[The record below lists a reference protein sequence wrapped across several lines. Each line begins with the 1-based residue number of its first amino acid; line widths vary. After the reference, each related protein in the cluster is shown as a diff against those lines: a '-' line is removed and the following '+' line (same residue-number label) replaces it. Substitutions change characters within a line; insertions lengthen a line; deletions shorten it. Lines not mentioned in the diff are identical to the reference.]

1 DVDATTFAYTD
12 LSASSRHS
20 SPFLFTQN
28 SPLRALGATFA
39 GHARRSDRV
48 EGWRPGGLRF
58 DFEWLIHYSCGSRCA
73 HTVSAYSLSVAKD
86 FETSSSANEVRLWL
100 VLLMMLRGLPL
111 VLQAA
116 CSDGLAFNPFSL
128 QQDCRA
134 ASEVDVGRG

>member
-1 DVDATTFAYTD
+1 MRTARGKGSAAQDKTRDADPRVSSKDTPPVLSACSIARTRRSTDVDATTFAYTD

-28 SPLRALGATFA
+28 SPLRALGETFA

-58 DFEWLIHYSCGSRCA
+58 DFEWLIHYSCGNRCA

-86 FETSSSANEVRLWL
+86 FETSSSAN
-100 VLLMMLRGLPL
+100 
-111 VLQAA
+111 
-116 CSDGLAFNPFSL
+116 
-128 QQDCRA
+128 
-134 ASEVDVGRG
+134 